1 MDSSLQTHVLS
12 HWVRNSGEV
21 TLEQGV
27 KYLTWDMAT
36 AWELP
41 DRGLLRRGY
50 KADMILFDLDTVGPE
65 RPTVEHD
72 LPAGQRR
79 LVQKARGYHMSIV
92 NGGIVMRDGEPTGVT
107 TGQVLTSV

>member
-1 MDSSLQTHVLS
+1 M
-12 HWVRNSGEV
+12 
-21 TLEQGV
+21 
-27 KYLTWDMAT
+27 LTWDMAT
-36 AWELP
+36 AWELR

-79 LVQKARGYHMSIV
+79 LVQKSKGYHMSIV
-92 NGGIVMRDGEPTGVT
+92 SGGITMRDGEPTGVT
-107 TGQVLTSV
+107 SGQVLTSA